1 MQQYTALSCCRRSW
15 AIRWVLQN
23 SLPVVS
29 LNDGRVDVCQLVS
42 VDRRWCVQVLL
53 LNITIGLLVA
63 QDQVDLQMYID
74 INYMLL
80 LN

>member
-1 MQQYTALSCCRRSW
+1 M
-15 AIRWVLQN
+15 LQN

-53 LNITIGLLVA
+53 LNVTIGLLVA
-63 QDQVDLQMYID
+63 QDQVDLQTHID
-74 INYMLL
+74 VNDMLL
-80 LN
+80 VS